1 VVRCSIVTAP
11 GKRSTLTAFASPMRS
26 LKQEADAA
34 SAVYLWCVAAC
45 NMDVLIAL
53 P

>member
-1 VVRCSIVTAP
+1 MFHRYRPRQALDADCICIANA
-11 GKRSTLTAFASPMRS
+11 LAE
-26 LKQEADAA
+26 QEADAT